1 MSDVKRPQVKRT
13 TKGKQATI
21 ATDATVEATTELVA
35 STVSVVASPS
45 ESTPQAQNETTDE
58 SVKKQKVSDILKTY
72 ISPARVRRDVDSK
85 NLNRVNEEKTDE
97 LKAIVA
103 EYHNFEKVAAETTS
117 SPDDVAKATE
127 FLTANKDKASVAEQQ
142 LKALSKD
149 KVRFSHAASLMM
161 SVLCD
166 ELVRELATFAMSKTI
181 ESGKKNVYVSHVHSE
196 GVEKLSL
203 YALVKD
209 LPSFVS
215 TSQKIRAELMEEAKA
230 TEVKKLLV
238 QAEKDFKKKYQL
250 TKEQREKEKAAKAAE
265 KAAEKPADKPAEPE
279 DDEHEEDASYK
290 YYIKK
295 LFDGN
300 KPNEVSLR
308 ISKEIKAYLSKLVDE
323 FLSNLADQLRLTI
336 INMKNKTI
344 NEVAILHTVKSM
356 LIVNHAPQ
364 ESLSFTS
371 TEGKYEVV
379 HTREYP
385 SCGYSSLERTLSE
398 KVEKFKELHA
408 SQPEVAEAVV
418 SAQ

>member
-1 MSDVKRPQVKRT
+1 MSDVKRPQVKRN
-13 TKGKQATI
+13 TKGKQATPTTE
-21 ATDATVEATTELVA
+21 AAVEATVVSTVSTPVETHVA
-35 STVSVVASPS
+35 STEVPTPS
-45 ESTPQAQNETTDE
+45 ESTTDE
-58 SVKKQKVSDILKTY
+58 AVKKQKVSDILKTY

-103 EYHNFEKVAAETTS
+103 EYHSFEKVAAETTS
-117 SPDDVAKATE
+117 TPDDVAKATE
-127 FLTANKDKASVAEQQ
+127 FLTANKDKVSVAEQQ

-250 TKEQREKEKAAKAAE
+250 TKEQREKEKTAKAAE
-265 KAAEKPADKPAEPE
+265 KAAEKPADKQTEPE

-356 LIVNHAPQ
+356 LIVNHVPQ
-364 ESLSFTS
+364 ESLTFSL
-371 TEGKYEVV
+371 TEDKYEVV

-408 SQPEVAEAVV
+408 THPEVAEAVV